1 MFDIF
6 LINHLLWARY
16 KTRASIVTFSI
27 KLHACLNSSSVNK
40 YPKEIK
46 EHMTEFYK
54 KLYNESESWRP
65 SFVMTDCPRINQ
77 EEQEWMQ
84 RPFSE
89 EEVVHILK
97 LCDGDKAPDQM
108 ALLCVSSRST
118 GRSQRMIWCKQSLTF
133 IRMKCL
139 KYHWIPLLWH

>member
-1 MFDIF
+1 
-6 LINHLLWARY
+6 
-16 KTRASIVTFSI
+16 
-27 KLHACLNSSSVNK
+27 
-40 YPKEIK
+40 
-46 EHMTEFYK
+46 MTEFYK

-97 LCDGDKAPDQM
+97 LCDGDKAPGPDGF
-108 ALLCVSSRST
+108 LYFFSRSV
-118 GRSQRMIWCKQSLTF
+118 GRS
-133 IRMKCL
+133 
-139 KYHWIPLLWH
+139 